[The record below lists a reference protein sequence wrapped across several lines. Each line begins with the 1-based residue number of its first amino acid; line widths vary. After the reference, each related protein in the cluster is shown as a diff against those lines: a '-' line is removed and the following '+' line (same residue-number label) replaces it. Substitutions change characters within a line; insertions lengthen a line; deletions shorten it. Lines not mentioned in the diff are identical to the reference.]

1 MTVIA
6 RRIVLRL
13 DPARPMDGALPHA
26 MRLAKAFHAE
36 LAARMIADTRFAGA
50 MAVVGPNVERQLR
63 HAETTLRRELTG
75 LGNRENT
82 AWTFEVVHCAGILA
96 RECSMCDDDIVAI
109 ELPRIEVSRAEL
121 CEEIAATLT
130 HARGVL
136 LLPATERVGLG
147 PVVAIVEH
155 RERVNPLIEQAD
167 RIAEALNAPL
177 KIIEH
182 NGKPPARHAERQEAG
197 DIATAIR
204 RLGAILAVVDAKDP
218 IADAFIARPR
228 FLRELATPLLLLKS
242 A

>member
-13 DPARPMDGALPHA
+13 DPARPQDGALPHA

-50 MAVVGPNVERQLR
+50 MAFAGPNLERQLR
-63 HAETTLRRELTG
+63 HAESNLRRELTG
-75 LGNRENT
+75 LGNREST
-82 AWTFEVVHCAGILA
+82 TWTLEVVHCAGILA
-96 RECSMCDDDIVAI
+96 RECTMDADDIVAI
-109 ELPRIEVSRAEL
+109 ELPRIEVSIAEL
-121 CEEIAATLT
+121 CEEIAAALT
-130 HARGVL
+130 HAHGVVL
-136 LLPATERVGLG
+136 LPTTERVRLG
-147 PVVAIVEH
+147 PVIAIVES
-155 RERVNPLIEQAD
+155 RERAKNLIEQID
-167 RIAEALNAPL
+167 QIALALNAPL
-177 KIIEH
+177 KVVEH
-182 NGKPPARHAERQEAG
+182 NSKPPARGAQREETG

>member
-6 RRIVLRL
+6 RRLVLRL
-13 DPARPMDGALPHA
+13 DPARPQDGALHNA

-50 MAVVGPNVERQLR
+50 MAFAGPNVERQLR
-63 HAETTLRRELTG
+63 HAEAILRRELAD
-75 LGNRENT
+75 LGRSEDT
-82 AWTFEVVHCAGILA
+82 SWTLEVVHCAGILA
-96 RECSMCDDDIVAI
+96 QECAMDSGDIVAI

-121 CEEIAATLT
+121 REEITATLD

-136 LLPATERVGLG
+136 LLPATERTTKG

-155 RERVNPLIEQAD
+155 GERATTLIEQAD
-167 RIAEALNAPL
+167 RIAQALNAPL
-177 KIIEH
+177 SIVEH
-182 NGKPPARHAERQEAG
+182 NGDPPARRAERQEAG

-204 RLGAILAVVDAKDP
+204 RLGAVLAVVDATDQV
-218 IADAFIARPR
+218 ADAFIARPR